1 MEARRE
7 ECLLRQN
14 EELRDLLEDVLLRMQ
29 EIREELTLS
38 LEDLEDQISEAQMSS
53 ADGCV

>member
-14 EELRDLLEDVLLRMQ
+14 EELRDLLEDVLLRVQ

>member
-1 MEARRE
+1 METRRE
-7 ECLLRQN
+7 ECLLCQN
-14 EELRDLLEDVLLRMQ
+14 EELRDLLEDVLLRVQ

-38 LEDLEDQISEAQMSS
+38 LEDLEDQISEAQASS

>member
-14 EELRDLLEDVLLRMQ
+14 EELRDLLGDVLLRVQ

>member
-1 MEARRE
+1 MKVRRE
-7 ECLLRQN
+7 ECLLCQN
-14 EELRDLLEDVLLRMQ
+14 EELRDLLEDVLLRVQ

-38 LEDLEDQISEAQMSS
+38 LEDLEDQISEAQMSE

>member
-1 MEARRE
+1 METRRE

-14 EELRDLLEDVLLRMQ
+14 EELRDLLEDVLLRVQ

-38 LEDLEDQISEAQMSS
+38 LEDLEDQISEAQASS

>member
-1 MEARRE
+1 MKSRRE
-7 ECLLRQN
+7 ECLLCQN
-14 EELRDLLEDVLLRMQ
+14 EELRDLLEDVLLRVQ